1 MSAYKKIECNIVDKE
16 TLLEALK
23 ALGFNPDVCNEPQ
36 NLKGYKGDVRKEVA
50 HIIVPKDQINFFTG
64 ASNDIGFLWNSKTEK
79 YDFICS
85 EYDKKKEMDIRI
97 IQAYVKIV
105 LEKSLL
111 KQGYKIKV
119 NIGEEDLL
127 RKKITDLNMVA
138 RKLI

>member
-36 NLKGYKGDVRKEVA
+36 NLKGYKDDVRKEVA
-50 HIIVPKDQINFFTG
+50 HIIIPKDQINFFTG

>member
-1 MSAYKKIECNIVDKE
+1 MSAYKKIECNIVDKDILIE
-16 TLLEALK
+16 ALEAL
-23 ALGFNPDVCNEPQ
+23 GFKPDVFVEPA
-36 NLKGYKGDVRKEVA
+36 NLKGYMGDTRKEVA
-50 HIIVPKDQINFFTG
+50 HIIIPRDQVNFFTG
-64 ASNDIGFLWNSKTEK
+64 ASNDIGFLWNSENKK
-79 YDFICS
+79 YEFICS
-85 EYDKKKEMDIRI
+85 DYDKKKEMDVRI

-119 NIGEEDLL
+119 NIGEDDLL

>member
-50 HIIVPKDQINFFTG
+50 HVIIPKNQINFFTG

-119 NIGEEDLL
+119 NIGEDDLL

>member
-1 MSAYKKIECNIVDKE
+1 MSAYKKIECNSVDKE

-23 ALGFNPDVCNEPQ
+23 SLGFNPDVCNEPQ

-50 HIIVPKDQINFFTG
+50 HVIIPKDQINFFTG

-85 EYDKKKEMDIRI
+85 DYDKKKEMDIRI

-119 NIGEEDLL
+119 NIGEDDLL

>member
-50 HIIVPKDQINFFTG
+50 HIIIPKDQINFFTG

>member
-23 ALGFNPDVCNEPQ
+23 ALGFNPDDCNEPQ
-36 NLKGYKGDVRKEVA
+36 NLKGYKDDVRKEVA
-50 HIIVPKDQINFFTG
+50 HIIIPKDQINFFTG

>member
-50 HIIVPKDQINFFTG
+50 HVIIPKDQINFFTG

-119 NIGEEDLL
+119 NIGEDDLL

>member
-23 ALGFNPDVCNEPQ
+23 ALWFNPDVCNEPQ
-36 NLKGYKGDVRKEVA
+36 NLKGYKDDLRKEVA
-50 HIIVPKDQINFFTG
+50 HIIIPKDQINFFTG

-127 RKKITDLNMVA
+127 RKKITDLNLVA

>member
-23 ALGFNPDVCNEPQ
+23 SLGFNPDVCNEPQ

-50 HIIVPKDQINFFTG
+50 HVIIPKDQINFFTG

-119 NIGEEDLL
+119 NIGEDDLL

>member
-23 ALGFNPDVCNEPQ
+23 SLGFNPDVCSEPQ

-50 HIIVPKDQINFFTG
+50 HVIIPKDQINFFTG

-119 NIGEEDLL
+119 NIGEDDLL

>member
-16 TLLEALK
+16 TLLDALK

-36 NLKGYKGDVRKEVA
+36 NLKGYKDDVRKEVA
-50 HIIVPKDQINFFTG
+50 HIIIPKDQINFFTG

>member
-23 ALGFNPDVCNEPQ
+23 SLGFNPDVCNEPQ

-50 HIIVPKDQINFFTG
+50 HVIIPKDQINFFTG

-85 EYDKKKEMDIRI
+85 DYDKKKEMDIRI

-119 NIGEEDLL
+119 NIGEDDLL